1 MTTEIHRKVLVADDD
16 ARCRKLM
23 TTLLHADGYE
33 VLCTESGAEALAAIA
48 GDVPD
53 IFLCDLMMPGMD
65 GFEVVRRIKADPA
78 SENINIVMVTA
89 LDDDASR
96 ARLASAG
103 VSHVLTKP
111 VDRWKLKACLE
122 ELISEEW

>member
-1 MTTEIHRKVLVADDD
+1 MTTKKRRKVLVADDD
-16 ARCRKLM
+16 GRCRKLM

-33 VLCTESGAEALAAIA
+33 VLCTESGAEVLAAIA
-48 GDVPD
+48 DDVPD
-53 IFLCDLMMPGMD
+53 ILLLDLMMPGMD
-65 GFEVVRRIKADPA
+65 GFEVVRQLKADPA
-78 SENINIVMVTA
+78 SERIKIVMVTA

-103 VSHVLTKP
+103 VRHVLTKP

-122 ELISEEW
+122 ELITGD